1 MYQMPDGRLDRHS
14 IYLAG
19 CGFTTWKHAR
29 DWATFAVRGTDLR
42 WCHRDHNGAWPLV
55 VHHPANPE
63 TLIIV
68 GARSGCG
75 GWGAPPQPERWGR
88 HNIDPA
94 DKTDYLPSQKGRC
107 VFVCREV
114 AVEAGHLE
122 RYTLLAAEGAF
133 TGRGWTDSMKE
144 AVLRLAALHCE
155 G

>member
-1 MYQMPDGRLDRHS
+1 M
-14 IYLAG
+14 
-19 CGFTTWKHAR
+19 
-29 DWATFAVRGTDLR
+29 
-42 WCHRDHNGAWPLV
+42 

-122 RYTLLAAEGAF
+122 RYTLLAAEGAV